1 MRFVIA
7 GLGSIGRRHAQNLR
21 SLRPDAEIFA
31 LRRPPSEGRD
41 TDRDSAEP
49 AVDYTIF
56 DLEEAISEDPD
67 AAIIT
72 NPAPYHTAF
81 SIEFARHG
89 IPLFVEKPLADAM
102 DGVDELLK
110 ICREQDLC
118 LQVGYNFRFYEPLRQ
133 LRELTQADAIGSIW
147 GAWARAG
154 SYLPNWRPGRDYR
167 NTVSARSDLGGG
179 AVLEL
184 SHEFDYLRWILG
196 EPLAVRA
203 QTRTSGFIEV
213 DVEDHAEAIIEFE
226 AGVLASVH
234 LSMIQRPP
242 TRRVRLF
249 GTEGIASC
257 DLLNHRVEVRRSPD
271 SASRTV
277 YQAEELDT
285 NEMYLQEMSHFL
297 DCIEG
302 KVPPAVSGED
312 GRSTLRLALAVKR
325 SADNQRRIA
334 L

>member
-1 MRFVIA
+1 MRFVIV

-21 SLRPDAEIFA
+21 TLRPDAEILA
-31 LRRPPSEGRD
+31 LRRPPSEKRG
-41 TDRDSAEP
+41 TDRDAAEP
-49 AVDYTIF
+49 AVDDAIY
-56 DLEEAISEDPD
+56 DLEEAVSRDPD
-67 AAIIT
+67 AAVIT

-81 SIEFARHG
+81 SVEFARHG

-102 DGVDELLK
+102 DGVDRLLEM
-110 ICREQDLC
+110 CREQGLC
-118 LQVGYNFRFYEPLRQ
+118 LQVGYNFRFYEPLRK
-133 LRELTQADAIGSIW
+133 LRELAQDDAIGSIW
-147 GAWARAG
+147 GARAQAG
-154 SYLPNWRPGRDYR
+154 SFLPDWRPGRDYR

-203 QTRTSGFIEV
+203 QTRTSGFLDV

-257 DLLNHRVEVRRSPD
+257 DLLNHRVEVRRASD
-271 SASRTV
+271 SAARTV
-277 YQAEELDT
+277 HEAEEVDT

-297 DCIEG
+297 DCVDG
-302 KVPPAVSGED
+302 KASPAISGED

-325 SADNQRRIA
+325 SVDNQRRIA